1 MKHTLSSLFPLL
13 LSFMG
18 MGMGLVI
25 TTPAAAQN
33 NEHRQTVTSSIPN
46 KDAKFLLFPTRNN
59 FNFLK
64 LNTRNG
70 EVDIVQFSLDDSK
83 TQFESRLESDEYPLV
98 SKEEESN
105 GRFYLYPTT
114 NIFNFLLMDQIDGR
128 VWQLQ
133 WHFDSD
139 KQFISRIEKV
149 LTYKE
154 INKVANETTYF
165 ADLEYKNNIY
175 YKRGIPFTGS
185 AYSNDM
191 MMIVF
196 MYQGVLSRVG
206 VYHFNKNTVA
216 FSFEKESNIPDDIS
230 AFYDDYGN
238 PITKEEFLEK
248 YPALI
253 RIAKEF
259 AKSLKQN

>member
-1 MKHTLSSLFPLL
+1 MKHKLSSLFPLL
-13 LSFMG
+13 LSLMG
-18 MGMGLVI
+18 MAI
-25 TTPAAAQN
+25 TIPTAAQT
-33 NEHRQTVTSSIPN
+33 NERQQTVTSSIQN
-46 KDAKFLLFPTRNN
+46 KDAKYLLFPTRNN

-70 EVDIVQFSLDDSK
+70 EVDIVQFSLSGSE
-83 TQFESRLESDEYPLV
+83 TQFESRIESDEYPLV

-133 WHFDSD
+133 WHFDSE
-139 KQFISRIEKV
+139 KQFLSRIEKV
-149 LTYKE
+149 LTDNE
-154 INKVANETTYF
+154 INKVVNETTYF
-165 ADLEYKNNIY
+165 SSLEYKNNIY
-175 YKRGIPFTGS
+175 FKRGIPFTGS
-185 AYSNDM
+185 AYSDDM
-191 MMIVF
+191 MIIVF

-216 FSFEKESNIPDDIS
+216 FSFKKESNIPEDIS

-238 PITKEEFLEK
+238 PITKEEFIEK

-253 RIAKEF
+253 RIGKEF
-259 AKSLKQN
+259 AKSLHLQ